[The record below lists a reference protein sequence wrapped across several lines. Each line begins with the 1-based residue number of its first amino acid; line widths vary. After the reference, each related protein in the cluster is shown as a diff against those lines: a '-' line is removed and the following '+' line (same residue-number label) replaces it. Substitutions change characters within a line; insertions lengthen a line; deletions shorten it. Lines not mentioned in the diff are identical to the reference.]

1 MVNNIDRRYDLT
13 SDAIDTFVDKFY
25 ALRIA
30 VKYTTLIVIPA
41 VLITLV
47 NLKFKLMDYT
57 TQTLLAVCVAMI
69 PVIHLVVNRWNLN
82 TNRYGYVYTKYDN
95 RLYVIDQANN
105 MVRFGQGISELGG
118 NSPLGAQLVAL
129 GEAGR
134 VKRITNI
141 KKLKN
146 SQLVAEYLK
155 YVKAVEIVSVSSI
168 AKKGKGY
175 KCEVY
180 ARNCRGFKEDRNDN
194 KVYDYEIVIN
204 KGYKDLEGLI
214 GLLASKMVRG

>member
-1 MVNNIDRRYDLT
+1 MVNNINRRYDLT

-25 ALRIA
+25 VLRIA

-57 TQTLLAVCVAMI
+57 TQTLLAVCIAMI
-69 PVIHLVVNRWNLN
+69 PVIHLVINRWNLN

-95 RLYVIDQANN
+95 RLYIIDQTNN
-105 MVRFGQGISELGG
+105 MVGLGQGISELGG

-129 GEAGR
+129 GEADR

-155 YVKAVEIVSVSSI
+155 YVRAVEIVSVSSI

-180 ARNCRGFKEDRNDN
+180 ARNCKDFKEDRDDN

-204 KGYKDLEGLI
+204 KGYKDLEGLMS
-214 GLLASKMVRG
+214 LLASKMIRG

>member
-1 MVNNIDRRYDLT
+1 MINNIDRRYDLT

-25 ALRIA
+25 VLRTA

-47 NLKFKLMDYT
+47 SLKFKLMDAT
-57 TQTLLAVCVAMI
+57 TQTLLAVCIAMI
-69 PVIHLVVNRWNLN
+69 PVIHLVINRQNLN
-82 TNRYGYVYTKYDN
+82 SNRYGYVYTKYDN
-95 RLYVIDQANN
+95 RLYIVDQTNDI
-105 MVRFGQGISELGG
+105 VGLGQGISELGG
-118 NSPLGAQLVAL
+118 NSPLGAQLIAL

-155 YVKAVEIVSVSSI
+155 YVRAVEIVSVSSI
-168 AKKGKGY
+168 IKKGKGY
-175 KCEVY
+175 RCEVY
-180 ARNCRGFKEDRNDN
+180 TRNCKGFKEDRNDN
-194 KVYDYEIVIN
+194 EVYDYEIVIN
-204 KGYKDLEGLI
+204 KGYKDLDDLI
-214 GLLASKMVRG
+214 SLLASKMVRG

>member
-1 MVNNIDRRYDLT
+1 MINNIDRRYDLT
-13 SDAIDTFVDKFY
+13 SDAVDTFVDKFY
-25 ALRIA
+25 VLRTA

-47 NLKFKLMDYT
+47 NLKFKLMDAT
-57 TQTLLAVCVAMI
+57 TQTLLTVCIAMI
-69 PVIHLVVNRWNLN
+69 PVIHLVINRQNLN
-82 TNRYGYVYTKYDN
+82 SNRYGYVYTKYDN
-95 RLYVIDQANN
+95 RLYIIDQTNDI
-105 MVRFGQGISELGG
+105 VGLGQGISELGG
-118 NSPLGAQLVAL
+118 NSPLGAQLIAL

-155 YVKAVEIVSVSSI
+155 YVGAVEIVSVSSI
-168 AKKGKGY
+168 VKKGKGY

-180 ARNCRGFKEDRNDN
+180 ARNCKGFKEDRNDN
-194 KVYDYEIVIN
+194 EVYDYEIVIN
-204 KGYKDLEGLI
+204 KGYKDLDDLI
-214 GLLASKMVRG
+214 SLLASKMVRG

>member
-1 MVNNIDRRYDLT
+1 MINNIDRRYDLT

-25 ALRIA
+25 TLRTA

-41 VLITLV
+41 VSITLL

-57 TQTLLAVCVAMI
+57 TQALLAVCIAMI
-69 PVIHLVVNRWNLN
+69 PVIHLVINRQNLN
-82 TNRYGYVYTKYDN
+82 SNRYGYVYTKYDN
-95 RLYVIDQANN
+95 RLYIVDQTNDI
-105 MVRFGQGISELGG
+105 VGLGQGISELGG
-118 NSPLGAQLVAL
+118 NSPLGAQLIAL
-129 GEAGR
+129 GEACR

-155 YVKAVEIVSVSSI
+155 YVRAVEIVSVSSI

-175 KCEVY
+175 RCEVY
-180 ARNCRGFKEDRNDN
+180 TRNCKGFKEDRNDN
-194 KVYDYEIVIN
+194 KVYKYEIVIN
-204 KGYKDLEGLI
+204 KGYKDSKGLMN
-214 GLLASKMVRG
+214 LLASKMVRG

>member
-1 MVNNIDRRYDLT
+1 MVNNINRRYDLT

-57 TQTLLAVCVAMI
+57 TQTLLAVCIAMI
-69 PVIHLVVNRWNLN
+69 PVIHLVINRWNLN

-95 RLYVIDQANN
+95 RLYIIDQANN
-105 MVRFGQGISELGG
+105 MVGLGQGISELGG
-118 NSPLGAQLVAL
+118 NSPLGAWLIAL
-129 GEAGR
+129 GEADR

-155 YVKAVEIVSVSSI
+155 YVGAVEIVSVSSI
-168 AKKGKGY
+168 VKKGKGY
-175 KCEVY
+175 KCEAY
-180 ARNCRGFKEDRNDN
+180 ARNCKAFKEDRNDN
-194 KVYDYEIVIN
+194 EVYDYEIVIN
-204 KGYKDLEGLI
+204 KGYKDLEGLVS
-214 GLLASKMVRG
+214 LLASKMVRG

>member
-1 MVNNIDRRYDLT
+1 MNNIDRRYDLT

-25 ALRIA
+25 ILRIA

-41 VLITLV
+41 VLITVL
-47 NLKFKLMDYT
+47 NLQFKLMDDI
-57 TQTLLAVCVAMI
+57 TQTLLAVCIAMI
-69 PVIHLVVNRWNLN
+69 PVIHLVINRRNLN
-82 TNRYGYVYTKYDN
+82 SNRYGYVYTKYDN
-95 RLYVIDQANN
+95 RLYIIDQTND
-105 MVRFGQGISELGG
+105 MVGLGQGVSELGG

-129 GEAGR
+129 GEADR

-141 KKLKN
+141 KKLRN

-155 YVKAVEIVSVSSI
+155 YVGAVEIVSVSQI
-168 AKKGKGY
+168 VKKGKGY

-180 ARNCRGFKEDRNDN
+180 TRNCKGFKEDRNDS

-204 KGYKDLEGLI
+204 KGYKDLEGLMS
-214 GLLASKMVRG
+214 LLASKMIRQ

>member
-1 MVNNIDRRYDLT
+1 MINNIDRRYDLT

-25 ALRIA
+25 ALRTA

-47 NLKFKLMDYT
+47 NLKFKLMDYS
-57 TQTLLAVCVAMI
+57 TQTLLAVCIAMI
-69 PVIHLVVNRWNLN
+69 PVIHLVINRQNLN
-82 TNRYGYVYTKYDN
+82 SNRCGYVYTKYDN
-95 RLYVIDQANN
+95 RLYIIDQTNDI
-105 MVRFGQGISELGG
+105 VGLGQGISELGG
-118 NSPLGAQLVAL
+118 NSPLGAQLIAL

-155 YVKAVEIVSVSSI
+155 YVRAVEIVSVSSI
-168 AKKGKGY
+168 TKKGKGY
-175 KCEVY
+175 RCEVY
-180 ARNCRGFKEDRNDN
+180 TRNCKGFKEDRNDN
-194 KVYDYEIVIN
+194 KVYKYEIVIN
-204 KGYKDLEGLI
+204 KGYKDSEGLMS
-214 GLLASKMVRG
+214 LLASKMVRG

>member
-1 MVNNIDRRYDLT
+1 MINNIDRRYDLT

-47 NLKFKLMDYT
+47 NLKFKIVDYT
-57 TQTLLAVCVAMI
+57 TQTLLAVCIAMI
-69 PVIHLVVNRWNLN
+69 PVIHLVINRWNLN

-95 RLYVIDQANN
+95 RLYIIDQTNN
-105 MVRFGQGISELGG
+105 MVGLGQGISELGG
-118 NSPLGAQLVAL
+118 NSPLGAQLIAL

-155 YVKAVEIVSVSSI
+155 YVRAVEIVSVSSI
-168 AKKGKGY
+168 TKKGKGY
-175 KCEVY
+175 RCEVY
-180 ARNCRGFKEDRNDN
+180 TRNCKGFKEDRNDN
-194 KVYDYEIVIN
+194 EVYDYEIVIN
-204 KGYKDLEGLI
+204 KGYKDLDDLI
-214 GLLASKMVRG
+214 SLLASKMVRG

>member
-1 MVNNIDRRYDLT
+1 MVNNINRRYDLT

-57 TQTLLAVCVAMI
+57 TQTLLAVCIAMI
-69 PVIHLVVNRWNLN
+69 PVIHLVINRWNLN

-95 RLYVIDQANN
+95 RLYIIDQANN
-105 MVRFGQGISELGG
+105 MVGLGQGISEIGG
-118 NSPLGAQLVAL
+118 NSPLGAQLIAL
-129 GEAGR
+129 GEADR

-155 YVKAVEIVSVSSI
+155 YVGAVEIVSVSSI
-168 AKKGKGY
+168 VKKGKGY
-175 KCEVY
+175 KCEAYV
-180 ARNCRGFKEDRNDN
+180 RNCKGFKEDRNDN

-204 KGYKDLEGLI
+204 KGYKDLEGLMS
-214 GLLASKMVRG
+214 LLASKMIRG

>member
-1 MVNNIDRRYDLT
+1 MINNIDRRYDLT
-13 SDAIDTFVDKFY
+13 SDAVDTFVDKFY
-25 ALRIA
+25 VLRTA

-47 NLKFKLMDYT
+47 NLKFKLMDAT
-57 TQTLLAVCVAMI
+57 TQTLLAVCIAMI
-69 PVIHLVVNRWNLN
+69 PVIHLVINRQNLN
-82 TNRYGYVYTKYDN
+82 SNRYGYVYTKYDN
-95 RLYVIDQANN
+95 RLYIIDQTNDI
-105 MVRFGQGISELGG
+105 VGLGQGISELGG
-118 NSPLGAQLVAL
+118 NSPLGAQLIAL

-155 YVKAVEIVSVSSI
+155 YVRAVEIVSVSSI
-168 AKKGKGY
+168 IKKGKGY
-175 KCEVY
+175 RCEVY

-194 KVYDYEIVIN
+194 EVYDYEIVIN
-204 KGYKDLEGLI
+204 KGYKDLDDLI
-214 GLLASKMVRG
+214 SLLASKMVRG

>member
-1 MVNNIDRRYDLT
+1 MINNIDRRYDLT

-25 ALRIA
+25 VLRTA

-57 TQTLLAVCVAMI
+57 TQTLLAVCIAMI
-69 PVIHLVVNRWNLN
+69 PVIHLVINRWNLN
-82 TNRYGYVYTKYDN
+82 SNRYGYVYTKYDN
-95 RLYVIDQANN
+95 RLYIIDQTNDI
-105 MVRFGQGISELGG
+105 VGLGQGISELGG
-118 NSPLGAQLVAL
+118 NSPLGAQLIAL

-155 YVKAVEIVSVSSI
+155 YVRAVEIVSVSSI
-168 AKKGKGY
+168 IKKGKEY
-175 KCEVY
+175 RCEVY
-180 ARNCRGFKEDRNDN
+180 ARNCKGFKEDRNDN
-194 KVYDYEIVIN
+194 EVYDYEIVIN
-204 KGYKDLEGLI
+204 KGYKELEGLI
-214 GLLASKMVRG
+214 SLLASKMVRG

>member
-25 ALRIA
+25 VLRTA

-41 VLITLV
+41 MLITLV
-47 NLKFKLMDYT
+47 NLKFKLMDAT
-57 TQTLLAVCVAMI
+57 TQTLLAVCIAMI
-69 PVIHLVVNRWNLN
+69 PVIHLVINRQNLN
-82 TNRYGYVYTKYDN
+82 SNRYGYVYTKYDN
-95 RLYVIDQANN
+95 RLYIIDQTNDI
-105 MVRFGQGISELGG
+105 VGLGQGISELGG
-118 NSPLGAQLVAL
+118 NSPLGAQLIAL

-155 YVKAVEIVSVSSI
+155 YVGAVEIVSVSSI
-168 AKKGKGY
+168 VKKGKGY

-180 ARNCRGFKEDRNDN
+180 ARNCRDFKKDRNDN
-194 KVYDYEIVIN
+194 EVYDYEIVIN
-204 KGYKDLEGLI
+204 KGYKDLDDLI
-214 GLLASKMVRG
+214 SLLASKMVRG

>member
-1 MVNNIDRRYDLT
+1 MINNIDRRYDLT

-25 ALRIA
+25 ALRTA

-47 NLKFKLMDYT
+47 NLKFKLVDYT
-57 TQTLLAVCVAMI
+57 TQTLLAVCIAMI
-69 PVIHLVVNRWNLN
+69 PVIHLVINRWNLN

-95 RLYVIDQANN
+95 RLYVIDQTNDI
-105 MVRFGQGISELGG
+105 VGLGQGISELGG
-118 NSPLGAQLVAL
+118 NSPLGAQLIAL

-134 VKRITNI
+134 IKRITNI

-155 YVKAVEIVSVSSI
+155 YVRAVEIVSVSSI
-168 AKKGKGY
+168 VKKGKGY

-194 KVYDYEIVIN
+194 EVYDYEIVIN
-204 KGYKDLEGLI
+204 KGYKELEGLM